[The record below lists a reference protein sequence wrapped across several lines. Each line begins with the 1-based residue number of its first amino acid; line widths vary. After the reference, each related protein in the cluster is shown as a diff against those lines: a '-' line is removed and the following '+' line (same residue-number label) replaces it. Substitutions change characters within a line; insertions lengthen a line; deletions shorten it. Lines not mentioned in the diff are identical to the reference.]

1 MNIVLFGFMGVGK
14 TTIGRLLSEE
24 IGYKFIDVDEEITST
39 TGRQI
44 KTIFE
49 LEGEAAFRE
58 IEKHVIKDISGG
70 DQLVIACGGGAV
82 LDSENVDNLKRNSKL
97 VLLTADIDE
106 IMKRTNNDDSR
117 PLLNALD
124 RREKAESILRHRM
137 PLYLELADESV
148 DTTGKTPRRVV
159 KEIIKKWGNER

>member
-137 PLYLELADESV
+137 PH
-148 DTTGKTPRRVV
+148 KP
-159 KEIIKKWGNER
+159 

>member
-106 IMKRTNNDDSR
+106 IMTRTNNDDSR

-159 KEIIKKWGNER
+159 KEIIKKMGK

>member
-58 IEKHVIKDISGG
+58 IEKSVIKDISGG